1 MTHQQIFDQVARHLL
16 TQKRKSVKTPETL
29 TGRCLYRGPDGMKCA
44 IGVLIPDEE
53 YVEAMESLSISQLLN
68 EQIPHNKGFDLQPIL
83 PLLKARF
90 EDVDPPFLNAL
101 QNLHDG
107 CFVENWK
114 KELRGFAVDH
124 GLNSTVLKEF
134 P

>member
-53 YVEAMESLSISQLLN
+53 YVEAMESLSIRQLLR
-68 EQIPHNKGFDLQPIL
+68 
-83 PLLKARF
+83 LLKARF
-90 EDVDPPFLNAL
+90 EDVDPHFLNAL
-101 QNLHDG
+101 QNLHDD

-114 KELRGFAVDH
+114 EELRGFAVDH